1 MSEEK
6 FQKLETEVRQLIKV
20 SQQLK
25 EVNEDLSTKNST
37 LRKENRD
44 LEEYRTKYLKKTG
57 QPWQKATI
65 QDIYKAELVWGF

>member
-6 FQKLETEVRQLIKV
+6 FQELEIEVRQLIKL

-25 EVNEDLSTKNST
+25 EVNEDLSNKNST

-44 LEEYRTKYLKKTG
+44 LEESLN
-57 QPWQKATI
+57 KAKI
-65 QDIYKAELVWGF
+65 GISQIIKRYKS

>member
-6 FQKLETEVRQLIKV
+6 FQELETEVRQLIKV

-25 EVNEDLSTKNST
+25 EVNEDLSIKNST

-44 LEEYRTKYLKKTG
+44 LEESLN
-57 QPWQKATI
+57 KAKI
-65 QDIYKAELVWGF
+65 GISQIIKRYKS

>member
-6 FQKLETEVRQLIKV
+6 FQELETEVRQLIKV

-25 EVNEDLSTKNST
+25 EVNEDLSIKNST

-44 LEEYRTKYLKKTG
+44 LEESLNKAKKG
-57 QPWQKATI
+57 IFQIIKR
-65 QDIYKAELVWGF
+65 YKS

>member
-6 FQKLETEVRQLIKV
+6 FQKLDSEVRQLIKA

-25 EVNEDLSTKNST
+25 EVNEDLSNKNSK

-44 LEEYRTKYLKKTG
+44 LEESLN
-57 QPWQKATI
+57 KAKQGI
-65 QDIYKAELVWGF
+65 AQIIKRYKN

>member
-6 FQKLETEVRQLIKV
+6 FQELEIEVRQLIKL

-25 EVNEDLSTKNST
+25 EVNEDLSNKNST

-44 LEEYRTKYLKKTG
+44 LEESLNKAKKG
-57 QPWQKATI
+57 ISQIIKR
-65 QDIYKAELVWGF
+65 YKS

>member
-6 FQKLETEVRQLIKV
+6 FQELETEVRQLIKV

-25 EVNEDLSTKNST
+25 EVNEDLSIKNST

-44 LEEYRTKYLKKTG
+44 LEESLNKAKKG
-57 QPWQKATI
+57 ISQIIKR
-65 QDIYKAELVWGF
+65 YKN

>member
-6 FQKLETEVRQLIKV
+6 FQKLDSEVRQLIKV

-25 EVNEDLSTKNST
+25 EVNEDLSNKNSK

-44 LEEYRTKYLKKTG
+44 LEESLN
-57 QPWQKATI
+57 KAKQGITQI
-65 QDIYKAELVWGF
+65 IKRYKN

>member
-6 FQKLETEVRQLIKV
+6 FQKLETEVRKLIKV

-25 EVNEDLSTKNST
+25 EVYEVLSNKNST

-44 LEEYRTKYLKKTG
+44 LEESLI
-57 QPWQKATI
+57 KAKQGI
-65 QDIYKAELVWGF
+65 AQIIKRYKN

>member
-6 FQKLETEVRQLIKV
+6 FQKLDTEVRQLIKV

-25 EVNEDLSTKNST
+25 EVNEDLSNKNST

-44 LEEYRTKYLKKTG
+44 LEESLNKAKKG
-57 QPWQKATI
+57 ISQIIKR
-65 QDIYKAELVWGF
+65 YKN

>member
-25 EVNEDLSTKNST
+25 EVNEDLSSKNSM
-37 LRKENRD
+37 LRREKRD
-44 LEEYRTKYLKKTG
+44 LEESLDKAKKG
-57 QPWQKATI
+57 ISQIIKR
-65 QDIYKAELVWGF
+65 YKN

>member
-25 EVNEDLSTKNST
+25 EVNEDLSNKNST

-44 LEEYRTKYLKKTG
+44 LEESLS
-57 QPWQKATI
+57 KAKI
-65 QDIYKAELVWGF
+65 GISQIIKRYKN

>member
-44 LEEYRTKYLKKTG
+44 LEESLD
-57 QPWQKATI
+57 KAKQGI
-65 QDIYKAELVWGF
+65 SKIIKRYKN

>member
-25 EVNEDLSTKNST
+25 EVNEDLSTKNSM

-44 LEEYRTKYLKKTG
+44 LEESLGKAKKG
-57 QPWQKATI
+57 ISQIIKR
-65 QDIYKAELVWGF
+65 YKD

>member
-1 MSEEK
+1 MTEEK

-25 EVNEDLSTKNST
+25 EVNEDLSNKNST

-44 LEEYRTKYLKKTG
+44 LEESLDKAKKG
-57 QPWQKATI
+57 ISQIIKR
-65 QDIYKAELVWGF
+65 YKD

>member
-1 MSEEK
+1 MSEKK

-44 LEEYRTKYLKKTG
+44 LEESLDKTKKGISQIIKR
-57 QPWQKATI
+57 
-65 QDIYKAELVWGF
+65 YKD

>member
-6 FQKLETEVRQLIKV
+6 FQKLDSEVRQLIKA

-25 EVNEDLSTKNST
+25 EVNEDLSNKNSK

-44 LEEYRTKYLKKTG
+44 LEESLN
-57 QPWQKATI
+57 KAKQGITQI
-65 QDIYKAELVWGF
+65 IKRYKN

>member
-1 MSEEK
+1 MSEKK

-25 EVNEDLSTKNST
+25 EVNEDLSNKNST

-44 LEEYRTKYLKKTG
+44 LEESLDKAKKG
-57 QPWQKATI
+57 ISQIIKR
-65 QDIYKAELVWGF
+65 YKN